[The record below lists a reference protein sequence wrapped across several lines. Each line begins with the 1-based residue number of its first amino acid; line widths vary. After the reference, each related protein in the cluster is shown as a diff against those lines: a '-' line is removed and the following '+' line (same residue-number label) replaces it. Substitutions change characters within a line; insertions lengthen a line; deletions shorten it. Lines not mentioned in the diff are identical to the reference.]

1 MRIALYITIKWWY
14 MKIPVSELGSMI
26 VCLIWDLINR
36 WKRCSFPAL
45 LEYISY
51 FYSRKVKTETKVERG
66 YDDWYDE
73 RKRCRRHAMKVIW
86 SDSSDYLSIFTLC
99 IKTSFCATLHGV
111 KFEKLGNAAIC
122 RAHIGK
128 RYVFTNLFVQ

>member
-14 MKIPVSELGSMI
+14 MKIPVSELGPMI

-66 YDDWYDE
+66 YDW
-73 RKRCRRHAMKVIW
+73 KKTVPPPRHEG
-86 SDSSDYLSIFTLC
+86 YLIRFFWLFVYLYFMHQNEFLC
-99 IKTSFCATLHGV
+99 YTSRSQVWKA
-111 KFEKLGNAAIC
+111 
-122 RAHIGK
+122 GK
-128 RYVFTNLFVQ
+128 RRNLSGAHRQKVCFYKFICPIT